1 MDVSKPAKRNS
12 SRTLAIAAVVLLIVV
27 AVAGIVLAGRQ
38 TSVPVQ
44 GTAAA
49 LPDASA
55 AAASA
60 LAAGPTSGA
69 NEVMFATGSDKMP
82 AQANESIAK
91 FAEGARSVGGTVR
104 LSVRYLTG
112 ENKVRG
118 LELAKTRSAT
128 VRHALESNGIK
139 AEQMQVEMVE
149 MPAGSLTPKDADRVE
164 LSLR

>member
-1 MDVSKPAKRNS
+1 MDASKPAKRNS
-12 SRTLAIAAVVLLIVV
+12 SRTLAVVAVVLLIAV
-27 AVAGIVLAGRQ
+27 AIAGIVLAGRH
-38 TSVPVQ
+38 TSVPAQ

-49 LPDASA
+49 VPDAP
-55 AAASA
+55 AASTPA

-69 NEVMFATGSDKMP
+69 NEVVFATGSDKMP
-82 AQANESIAK
+82 AQAGESVAK
-91 FAEGARSVGGTVR
+91 FAEGARSIGGTVR

-112 ENKVRG
+112 ENKARD
-118 LELAKTRSAT
+118 LELAKTRSAA
-128 VRHALESNGIK
+128 VRHALESNGVK

>member
-12 SRTLAIAAVVLLIVV
+12 SRTLAIAAVILLIVV

-38 TSVPVQ
+38 TARPAL

-49 LPDASA
+49 LPDVP
-55 AAASA
+55 AASTPA
-60 LAAGPTSGA
+60 VAAGPTSGA
-69 NEVMFATGSDKMP
+69 NEGVFATGSDKMP
-82 AQANESIAK
+82 AQANESITK

-112 ENKVRG
+112 ENKARD
-118 LELAKTRSAT
+118 LELAKTRSAA
-128 VRHALESNGIK
+128 VRHALESNGVK